1 MIEGTAILAVL
12 FFYAKEVAGLA
23 NKKLTEKQ
31 MMALELMTSGLGM
44 KYKDIAAAV
53 GVNEKT
59 LWRWR
64 NEPDFA
70 EFQGE
75 LKRIND
81 DRWAMLADAARA
93 SALRLLLADNQK
105 MTEFVL
111 KNEGYNPSTKV
122 EAEVSTDVVVNIY
135 GDD

>member
-1 MIEGTAILAVL
+1 M
-12 FFYAKEVAGLA
+12 A
-23 NKKLTEKQ
+23 NKKKLTEKQ
-31 MMALELMTSGLGM
+31 QMALELMTSGLGM

-53 GVNEKT
+53 GISERQ
-59 LWRWR
+59 LYEWRTSS
-64 NEPDFA
+64 DFIH
-70 EFQGE
+70 FQEE

-122 EAEVSTDVVVNIY
+122 EAEVSTDVIVNIY

>member
-1 MIEGTAILAVL
+1 M
-12 FFYAKEVAGLA
+12 AKKE
-23 NKKLTEKQ
+23 KKLTEKQ
-31 MMALELMTSGLGM
+31 RMAVELMTSGLGL
-44 KYKDIAAAV
+44 KYKDIAEAV

-64 NEPDFA
+64 SEPEFA
-70 EFQGE
+70 HFQGE

-81 DRWAMLADAARA
+81 QRWDMLADAARA

-111 KNEGYNPSTKV
+111 KNEGYNPTQKV
-122 EAEVSTDVVVNIY
+122 EAEVRTDIVINL
-135 GDD
+135 DEEDEQE